1 MSQMPPIDDPY
12 SEVMLAEA
20 KRQIAAAHGDTLSIG
35 QDCYDKLCHQLAGVE
50 YEVGTAE
57 EAAFALSARILEL
70 SAMALLC
77 LRSGSVPA
85 AKILTRSILESSY
98 KVCAIRREPK
108 NVEQFVNDE
117 IAARLLLNKKIHEYK
132 KDKGSKAIAKG
143 IEKKIDEL
151 AAKKVKKIDPSE
163 WSVRAGMVDFH
174 RLFYPWLSSDIH
186 GNAAAIDHYFDPER
200 DYALHIGPSDIDLRM
215 SVMILSRCLVAV
227 LRVLNG
233 ALNEPPR
240 EWLTGIETRLMAL
253 EAG

>member
-1 MSQMPPIDDPY
+1 MSHKDDPY

-20 KRQIAAAHGDTLSIG
+20 RREIAAAHGDALSIG

-50 YEVGTAE
+50 YEVETAE

-98 KVCAIRREPK
+98 KVCAIRADPK
-108 NVEQFVNDE
+108 NVEQFTNDE

-132 KDKGSKAIAKG
+132 KDKGSKTVAKG
-143 IEKKIDEL
+143 IEKQIDKL
-151 AAKKVKKIDPSE
+151 VAKKAQKIDPSE
-163 WSVRAGMVDFH
+163 WSIRAEMVDFH

-186 GNAAAIDHYFDPER
+186 GNAAAVDHYFDPQR
-200 DYALHIGPSDIDLRM
+200 DYALQIGPTDIDLRM

-227 LRVLNG
+227 LRVLDST
-233 ALNEPPR
+233 LSEPPR
-240 EWLTGIETRLMAL
+240 EWLTAIEKRLQTL
-253 EAG
+253 EAS